1 MKDFGETLARWES
14 QGGPVPEKDEPTA
27 SKNLPSRTVMEKHP
41 ADDEID
47 LHGLLREKAVLLLRN
62 FLSQSRQTGY
72 SKVRVIHGKGLHSLE
87 GKAVLKEAVRHVL
100 VKNPHVAAWGE
111 TPRNQGGSGAVWV
124 WLNVPG
130 K

>member
-14 QGGPVPEKDEPTA
+14 QGGSAPDKGEPIVA
-27 SKNLPSRTVMEKHP
+27 AILPSRTVMEKRP
-41 ADDEID
+41 AEDEID
-47 LHGLLREKAVLLLRN
+47 LHGHLREEAVLLLRN

-72 SKVRVIHGKGLHSLE
+72 RKLRVIHGKGLHSEE
-87 GKAVLKEAVRHVL
+87 GKAVLKEAVRQVL
-100 VKNPHVAAWGE
+100 TKNPHVAAWGE
-111 TPRNQGGSGAVWV
+111 APRKEGGSGAVWV